1 MAARPTFGSVAGAWA
16 RGTFA
21 GAFPSGDTM
30 DWFRR
35 DLRIAARG
43 LIRRPAFTALV
54 VGTLAAG
61 LAVNLVAWR
70 VVDSLE
76 AGAGR
81 FVVSDGSGWVFA
93 GTAVRPWA
101 GTSMQ
106 AFDAIAR
113 QNATLDVVAAEGRA
127 PLALKSEAGAIQ
139 IWALLVSP
147 RYFDIV
153 SPPLVAGR
161 RLPSFEPADEAI
173 PVLVSERFWRKQLRG
188 TAEWSSHPLVI
199 NTRDARITG
208 IVADEFQGPGGL
220 FEPDVWVPLEAGRPL
235 ALPAA
240 LARDDSTWLT
250 MIARPKPGVNRATI
264 AQDLQHIVKP
274 PDGTP
279 PSRPR
284 VTFVPFSDGHP
295 EARALRPVA
304 GMAMAAVATVLL
316 VACFNVA
323 GLILAKGA
331 DRRREFGLRA
341 ALGASRIQLIRHIL
355 LEQVLLAT
363 AALPV
368 ALLLAAWSA
377 SLLSAFSLPS
387 PIPQRLHD
395 QTDGRAVAL
404 GVILSWVAALV
415 PAVAPAWQVWRGTL
429 APWIAHGATGAT
441 GSASHA
447 RARRMFVVC
456 QVAGSTV
463 FLTVALLLGRGYL
476 SLQHAD
482 PGFDTAHIA
491 VVEVAPATYGYSPMA
506 ARQFVSDFLDRA
518 AALPGVTAVSA
529 ADRIPFFVGFDR
541 VAPVGVEGRECTTGG
556 CPTADVYAVDSRYMA
571 AMGVAVRAG
580 HMFSD
585 DGRTDQVVINESA
598 ATQFWP
604 GASPLGRSF
613 RTDGGR
619 MATVVGIVGNLSYRL
634 LSDRNA
640 RPAIFRPL
648 LDADFAGP
656 ITVVVRGAG
665 DPGFLVAPLRD
676 VIRRLD
682 PNLPPQSVGTMAD
695 RLAQPLWPARTLA
708 GFLAVCGL
716 LATGLA
722 AVGLFGVTH
731 AVVSQR
737 TREFGVRAAIG
748 ASARAL
754 RDMVLVE
761 SLRLVT
767 PGLVL
772 GILLAIVVNAL
783 LRVGVLGI
791 DRVQPETFAIA
802 AALEVSVV
810 LVASW
815 LPARRASRADPLQA
829 LRTD

>member
-1 MAARPTFGSVAGAWA
+1 
-16 RGTFA
+16 
-21 GAFPSGDTM
+21 M

-43 LIRRPAFTALV
+43 LVRRPGFTALV
-54 VGTLAAG
+54 VGTLAVG
-61 LAVNLVAWR
+61 LGVNLVAWR

-76 AGAGR
+76 AGASR
-81 FVVSDGSGWVFA
+81 FAAAGGGGWVFA
-93 GTAVRPWA
+93 GTAARPWA
-101 GTSMQ
+101 GTS
-106 AFDAIAR
+106 AHVFETIAR
-113 QNATLDVVAAEGRA
+113 QNATLDAVAAEGRA
-127 PLALKSEAGAIQ
+127 PLALKSDAGATQ
-139 IWALLVSP
+139 IWALLVSA

-161 RLPSFEPADEAI
+161 RLPSFEPADESI
-173 PVLVSERFWRKQLRG
+173 PVLVSERFWRMQLRG
-188 TAEWSSHPLVI
+188 SADWSAHPLVI
-199 NTRDARITG
+199 NTRDARIAG
-208 IVADEFQGPGGL
+208 VVADEFQGPGGL
-220 FEPDVWVPLEAGRPL
+220 FEPDVWIPLEARRPL

-240 LARDDSTWLT
+240 LAGDDSTWLT
-250 MIARPKPGVNRATI
+250 LIARPKSGVNRAAI
-264 AQDLQHIVKP
+264 AQDLQRIVQP
-274 PDGTP
+274 LRTASPDA
-279 PSRPR
+279 R

-304 GMAMAAVATVLL
+304 AIAMAAVGTVLL

-355 LEQVLLAT
+355 LEQVLLAI
-363 AALPV
+363 AAVPV

-377 SLLSAFSLPS
+377 ALLSAFSLPS

-404 GVILSWVAALV
+404 GVVLSLVAALV
-415 PAVAPAWQVWRGTL
+415 PALVPAWQVWRGTL
-429 APWIAHGATGAT
+429 APWIAYGATGAT

-447 RARRMFVVC
+447 RARRVFVVL

-463 FLTVALLLGRGYL
+463 FLSVALLLGRGYL

-491 VVEVAPATYGYSPMA
+491 VVEVAPTTYGYSPMA
-506 ARQFVSDFLDRA
+506 ARHFVSDLLDRA

-541 VAPVGVEGRECTTGG
+541 VAPVGVEGRECAMGG

-571 AMGVAVRAG
+571 AMGVAVQAG
-580 HMFSD
+580 HMFSN
-585 DGRTDQVVINESA
+585 DGRTDQVVINTSA
-598 ATQFWP
+598 ATQLWP
-604 GASPLGRSF
+604 GVSPLGRSF
-613 RTDGGR
+613 RTEGGR
-619 MATVVGIVGNLSYRL
+619 LVTVVGIVGNLSYRL
-634 LSDRNA
+634 LTDRNA

-648 LDADFAGP
+648 LDADFEGP

-665 DPGFLVAPLRD
+665 DPGLLVAPLRD
-676 VIRRLD
+676 AIRRLNPD
-682 PNLPPQSVGTMAD
+682 LPPQSVGTMAD

-737 TREFGVRAAIG
+737 TREFGVRVAIG

-761 SLRLVT
+761 SLRLVA
-767 PGLVL
+767 PGLAL
-772 GILLAIVVNAL
+772 GILLAIAVNAL

-802 AALEVSVV
+802 ALLEITVV
-810 LVASW
+810 VVASW
-815 LPARRASRADPLQA
+815 LPARRASRTDPLQA